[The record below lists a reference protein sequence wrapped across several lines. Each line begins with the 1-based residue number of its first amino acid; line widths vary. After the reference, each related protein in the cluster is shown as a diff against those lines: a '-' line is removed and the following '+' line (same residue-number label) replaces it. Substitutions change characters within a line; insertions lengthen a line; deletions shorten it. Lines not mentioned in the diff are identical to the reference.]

1 MQLEDAICA
10 LMAVKVIEI
19 GGVKRWRLL
28 HAMPMMGYGDAASAM
43 IIRL

>member
-19 GGVKRWRLL
+19 GGKKWRLL

>member
-19 GGVKRWRLL
+19 GSKKMALAACNADDGLWRCRKR
-28 HAMPMMGYGDAASAM
+28 YDY
-43 IIRL
+43 